1 MIHYRNKDAAIWLV
15 LRKQGSIF
23 PRSILPATFSACIC
37 LLFASGNPQ
46 TATGRQE
53 VSASFFGLQTS
64 FTIKHPFAVQIFAII
79 LGYVCVFRTT
89 MALSRYQ
96 EGLSHTQ
103 LMTSKWCDAFMQL
116 KAFCSAARAKETVDK
131 RKTQLDV
138 LTQTL
143 LHLFTLL
150 DALAV
155 CALNAEE
162 GKDGRPVNPLEK
174 LSIQPMPMIYSG
186 MLGRKS
192 RKPLSKVLKA
202 ADITYD
208 VIGELSRE
216 EQARLEKAIDL
227 PCVVADWIME
237 AVTRAQLKGLLT
249 VPPPIISRFYQELS
263 NGLVGFSQAYKVTS
277 TPFPFPF
284 AQILALLLSV
294 FCVVC
299 PIIVVQMTSG
309 YILPP
314 ILSFS
319 AILSY
324 WGLNQIAV
332 ELENP
337 FGDDDNDLPLV
348 DMHRF
353 FVDAVEEAYIAQP
366 RQNIWSAPSEE
377 EAKPVDRG
385 LDKAVVELHEM
396 CLEQWGVKERFSPM
410 VTLDHLAEFT
420 VDDLEQKFNSVDVA
434 IALRAE
440 IERLVEERDD
450 EMDQDD
456 VENVRMS
463 H

>member
-23 PRSILPATFSACIC
+23 PRSVLPAAFSACIC

-46 TATGRQE
+46 TATGRQDIQ
-53 VSASFFGLQTS
+53 ASFFGLETS

-143 LHLFTLL
+143 LHWFTLL

-192 RKPLSKVLKA
+192 RKPLSKVLKS

-314 ILSFS
+314 VLSFS

-396 CLEQWGVKERFSPM
+396 SR
-410 VTLDHLAEFT
+410 
-420 VDDLEQKFNSVDVA
+420 
-434 IALRAE
+434 RAAGGP
-440 IERLVEERDD
+440 
-450 EMDQDD
+450 
-456 VENVRMS
+456 S
-463 H
+463 GAAS

>member
-23 PRSILPATFSACIC
+23 PRSILPASFSAAIC

-46 TATGRQE
+46 VASGRQ

-116 KAFCSAARAKETVDK
+116 KAFCSAARSRETVEK
-131 RKTQLDV
+131 RRMQLDV
-138 LTQTL
+138 LTSTL
-143 LHLFTLL
+143 LHWFTLL

-162 GKDGRPVNPLEK
+162 GVDPLAK
-174 LSIQPMPMIYSG
+174 LSVQPMPAIYSG

-192 RKPLSKVLKA
+192 RKPLAKVMKA
-202 ADITYD
+202 VDIKYD

-216 EQARLEKAIDL
+216 EQSRLERAIDL

-353 FVDAVEEAYIAQP
+353 FVDAVEEAFIAQP
-366 RQNIWSAPSEE
+366 RQNSWSAPA
-377 EAKPVDRG
+377 EAEAMLPVDRRPDPA
-385 LDKAVVELHEM
+385 LQELHETI
-396 CLEQWGVKERFSPM
+396 EGWGVKERFSA
-410 VTLDHLAEFT
+410 VLTLDHLAEFS
-420 VDDLEQKFNSVDVA
+420 VDDLEQKFGSVDVA

-440 IERLVEERDD
+440 IARLVEERD
-450 EMDQDD
+450 EANSDD
-456 VENVRMS
+456 
-463 H
+463 

>member
-1 MIHYRNKDAAIWLV
+1 M
-15 LRKQGSIF
+15 
-23 PRSILPATFSACIC
+23 
-37 LLFASGNPQ
+37 
-46 TATGRQE
+46 
-53 VSASFFGLQTS
+53 
-64 FTIKHPFAVQIFAII
+64 
-79 LGYVCVFRTT
+79 
-89 MALSRYQ
+89 
-96 EGLSHTQ
+96 
-103 LMTSKWCDAFMQL
+103 
-116 KAFCSAARAKETVDK
+116 
-131 RKTQLDV
+131 QLDV
-138 LTQTL
+138 LTSTL
-143 LHLFTLL
+143 LHWFTLL

-162 GKDGRPVNPLEK
+162 GVDPLAK
-174 LSIQPMPMIYSG
+174 LSIQPMPAIYSG

-192 RKPLSKVLKA
+192 RKPLAKVLKA
-202 ADITYD
+202 VDIKYE
-208 VIGELSRE
+208 VIGEMTRE

-309 YILPP
+309 YVLPP

-366 RQNIWSAPSEE
+366 RQNTWSAPVAE
-377 EAKPVDRG
+377 EAKPVARE
-385 LDKAVVELHEM
+385 LEPAIRELHDII
-396 CLEQWGVKERFSPM
+396 EQWGVKERFSPVM
-410 VTLDHLAEFT
+410 TLDHLAEFT

-440 IERLVEERDD
+440 IARLVEERDED
-450 EMDQDD
+450 NASED
-456 VENVRMS
+456 
-463 H
+463 

>member
-1 MIHYRNKDAAIWLV
+1 M
-15 LRKQGSIF
+15 G
-23 PRSILPATFSACIC
+23 
-37 LLFASGNPQ
+37 
-46 TATGRQE
+46 
-53 VSASFFGLQTS
+53 
-64 FTIKHPFAVQIFAII
+64 
-79 LGYVCVFRTT
+79 
-89 MALSRYQ
+89 
-96 EGLSHTQ
+96 
-103 LMTSKWCDAFMQL
+103 
-116 KAFCSAARAKETVDK
+116 
-131 RKTQLDV
+131 
-138 LTQTL
+138 
-143 LHLFTLL
+143 
-150 DALAV
+150 
-155 CALNAEE
+155 
-162 GKDGRPVNPLEK
+162 
-174 LSIQPMPMIYSG
+174 
-186 MLGRKS
+186 
-192 RKPLSKVLKA
+192 
-202 ADITYD
+202 
-208 VIGELSRE
+208 
-216 EQARLEKAIDL
+216 RLEKAIDL

-237 AVTRAQLKGLLT
+237 AVTRAQPIGLLT

-337 FGDDDNDLPLV
+337 FGDDDNDLPLI

-366 RQNIWSAPSEE
+366 RQNTWSAPVEK
-377 EAKPVDRG
+377 EAMGPLERA
-385 LDKAVVELHEM
+385 LEPAIQELHEII
-396 CLEQWGVKERFSPM
+396 EGWGVKERFSPM

-450 EMDQDD
+450 EMGEEEDD
-456 VENVRMS
+456 VENVRM
-463 H
+463 

>member
-1 MIHYRNKDAAIWLV
+1 
-15 LRKQGSIF
+15 
-23 PRSILPATFSACIC
+23 
-37 LLFASGNPQ
+37 
-46 TATGRQE
+46 
-53 VSASFFGLQTS
+53 
-64 FTIKHPFAVQIFAII
+64 
-79 LGYVCVFRTT
+79 
-89 MALSRYQ
+89 
-96 EGLSHTQ
+96 
-103 LMTSKWCDAFMQL
+103 
-116 KAFCSAARAKETVDK
+116 
-131 RKTQLDV
+131 
-138 LTQTL
+138 
-143 LHLFTLL
+143 
-150 DALAV
+150 
-155 CALNAEE
+155 
-162 GKDGRPVNPLEK
+162 
-174 LSIQPMPMIYSG
+174 

-314 ILSFS
+314 VLSFS

-396 CLEQWGVKERFSPM
+396 CLQQWGVKERFSPM

-440 IERLVEERDD
+440 IERLVDERDD
-450 EMDQDD
+450 EMDQEEDD